1 MDQMVEIDEGRMKDI
16 FTANQEGKSAKEIA
30 KQLKLP
36 LSTVK
41 SILGEGKEEIL
52 EFTDSQLDVLARQYA
67 GLKGKTI
74 SVDNANKLRK
84 IFDRIPDRS
93 LDALRRKKIPFL
105 SGLALSR
112 MIKKGMPVKESNLEV
127 DNIDKEKDTSKEKE
141 LKIKLD
147 KEKDQDTLE
156 KQLIAAQGQINILKQ
171 KLENEKNKVT
181 KPEPNRET
189 GEVPLTIGV
198 AYKHLKDKAEKEKDK
213 KEVKEM
219 AKDDAY
225 AIGMAQAK
233 KSMNDEPPLEKKT
246 ITKGHEIAKKILA
259 KEDLKEA
266 KYTINYEV
274 ESDSGADDRYTGNQ
288 EITVN
293 AFSPKDAVKKY
304 GQQVNKTVKQ
314 AQARGSKSIL
324 SVYMNYIE
332 KDGSM
337 ISDREVDRLND
348 YASDL
353 IYKGVYDSY
362 KKEDLNKDDEKTIK
376 PIIKQLKKSVS
387 AHDKQAKSLEK
398 AIKNEMKKDDA
409 YAIGM
414 AQAKKVMN
422 DEPPLQKKTI
432 KKGHEIADK
441 ILKKEEVKKEQK
453 DRDIP
458 AKQKYSKSGGFYYW
472 DRPVKYNSIKKFYY
486 HPKGAK
492 PFPPGRHTRPSDPYV
507 EEVKE
512 EVISEA
518 GISPA
523 MIATLKKEYEP
534 FRGKTINAARARQL
548 MNILDKF
555 KEADLKKLAKANIP
569 FVSSGSESKL
579 AVRKMGYKVT
589 TFRPMGSFKEEVSE
603 NDIDEACW
611 KGYKRVGMK
620 KKNGKMVPNC
630 VPEAIDPFMISYSR
644 YGKHAG
650 FEGGK
655 TLQDIQKKAQELRKK
670 GFTIDK
676 MGRNNPPVKKENAP
690 SEADIERLKKQGM
703 KPRKEQKDH
712 PAAAVYESIAAVK
725 KKAEKSGMP
734 YGVLKKVYDRGM
746 AAWRGGHRPGA
757 TQVQWALARVNSFV
771 TKSSGTWGG
780 ADKDLAKQVKGK

>member
-332 KDGSM
+332 KDGNE
-337 ISDREVDRLND
+337 ISDKEVDKLND
-348 YASDL
+348 YASDF

-362 KKEDLNKDDEKTIK
+362 MKEARWQIEG
-376 PIIKQLKKSVS
+376 QLSYRGIGSYDGFHMVID
-387 AHDKQAKSLEK
+387 AP
-398 AIKNEMKKDDA
+398 NERA
-409 YAIGM
+409 A
-414 AQAKKVMN
+414 
-422 DEPPLQKKTI
+422 
-432 KKGHEIADK
+432 
-441 ILKKEEVKKEQK
+441 EQK
-453 DRDIP
+453 AYKELDKARDRKKIGPGGGGSVEDAEIESIERTSDRLQAPSTYRVSEYNP
-458 AKQKYSKSGGFYYW
+458 A
-472 DRPVKYNSIKKFYY
+472 D
-486 HPKGAK
+486 
-492 PFPPGRHTRPSDPYV
+492 
-507 EEVKE
+507 EVKE
-512 EVISEA
+512 
-518 GISPA
+518 
-523 MIATLKKEYEP
+523 
-534 FRGKTINAARARQL
+534 GKAPYRL
-548 MNILDKF
+548 
-555 KEADLKKLAKANIP
+555 
-569 FVSSGSESKL
+569 
-579 AVRKMGYKVT
+579 
-589 TFRPMGSFKEEVSE
+589 
-603 NDIDEACW
+603 
-611 KGYKRVGMK
+611 
-620 KKNGKMVPNC
+620 
-630 VPEAIDPFMISYSR
+630 SYDDR

-650 FEGGK
+650 FEDAK
-655 TLQDIQKKAQELRKK
+655 TLQDLQNKAANLRKR
-670 GFTIDK
+670 GFVINK
-676 MGRNNPPVKKENAP
+676 MGRNTSPVKEDRHAGAK
-690 SEADIERLKKQGM
+690 L
-703 KPRKEQKDH
+703 
-712 PAAAVYESIAAVK
+712 VYETIK
-725 KKAEKSGMP
+725 GLKNKAEKSGMP
-734 YGVLKKVYDRGM
+734 YSILKKVYDRGM
-746 AAWRGGHRPGA
+746 AAWRGGHRPGT
-757 TQVQWALARVNSFV
+757 TQQQWAFARVNSFV

-780 ADKDLAKQVKGK
+780 ADKDLAKQVRGKN